1 MHICKYLELS
11 PSLPIRW
18 VSYVHLEVQ
27 ALWNCIH
34 YLCMRTTYQ
43 TLILCWHKML
53 KFIGWSVLVFSAD
66 TESFWSSNFWPIEN
80 KHKNCIEYGKNK
92 INSTNSSKARKLLNA
107 VSHGGQLHLE
117 QVEPANRTWFPVTQ
131 WNWLVHQVPLKNQ
144 PVPPGRPRGFALN
157 ANL

>member
-1 MHICKYLELS
+1 
-11 PSLPIRW
+11 
-18 VSYVHLEVQ
+18 
-27 ALWNCIH
+27 
-34 YLCMRTTYQ
+34 
-43 TLILCWHKML
+43 ML

-117 QVEPANRTWFPVTQ
+117 QVEPANRNWFPVAQ